1 MTDEAESAARPLPNL
16 INALSAFA
24 IGLNLLSERAR

>member
-1 MTDEAESAARPLPNL
+1 MTDEAEAAARPLPGPN
-16 INALSAFA
+16 NALSAFA